1 MAARATSAIVK
12 RASFSSA
19 VLPAELNEIDHDV
32 ISNRIHID
40 NDSFETIPPK
50 PYSSIPGPKEWP
62 LIGNSWRFAP
72 IIGKECLLFKA
83 ESKRLSIKKIFFF
96 DNQ

>member
-1 MAARATSAIVK
+1 MAARATNALVK

-19 VLPAELNEIDHDV
+19 VNVLPAELSEIEPDV
-32 ISNRIHID
+32 INNRIHID
-40 NDSFETIPPK
+40 TDLIDTRPPK

-72 IIGKECLLFKA
+72 IIGKTNV
-83 ESKRLSIKKIFFF
+83 KR
-96 DNQ
+96 

>member
-1 MAARATSAIVK
+1 MAARATNALVK

-19 VLPAELNEIDHDV
+19 VNVLPAELGEIDADALN
-32 ISNRIHID
+32 NRMHID
-40 NDSFETIPPK
+40 TDFIEANPPK

-72 IIGKECLLFKA
+72 IIGKTE
-83 ESKRLSIKKIFFF
+83 RL
-96 DNQ
+96 